1 MAKHAVGISEEMWRA
16 VENKAKELNMDADA
30 VVELIVS
37 DRIGDSE
44 YLSEVLEELENDEAA
59 EE

>member
-1 MAKHAVGISEEMWRA
+1 MAKHAVGISEETWRA

>member
-1 MAKHAVGISEEMWRA
+1 MAKHAVGLSEETWKA